1 MKSIPEGYRSVTP
14 YLMVKGASQAIEFY
28 KKAFNAR
35 ERMRM
40 PGPGGKIMHA
50 EIEIGDS
57 VVMVA
62 DEFPEMGGVGPLT
75 LGGTPVGLHVYVENV
90 DAMYAQALAAGAK
103 QDRPL
108 TNQFYGDRS
117 GSIIDPFGHKWNLGQ
132 HIEDVSPEEM
142 QRRMQEM
149 MKGGAKC

>member
-1 MKSIPEGYRSVTP
+1 
-14 YLMVKGASQAIEFY
+14 MVKGAGKPIDFY
-28 KKAFNAR
+28 KKPFNAR
-35 ERMRM
+35 DRRRMQD
-40 PGPGGKIMHA
+40 PGGKIRQA
-50 EIEIGDS
+50 EMEMGNS
-57 VVMVA
+57 GVRLA
-62 DEFPEMGGVGPLT
+62 DEFPEMGGVGPQT

-132 HIEDVSPEEM
+132 HIEDVSPTEM
-142 QRRMQEM
+142 DRRMQEM
-149 MKGGAKC
+149 